1 MDGRLP
7 CQGVRWGGVTMIHHQ
22 MKTPTDCTSLGD
34 IRGAIDHVDRQIIA
48 LLGLRADYVHA
59 AAKFKDSEAAV
70 AAPERQAAMLQA
82 RRGWAQ
88 REKLD
93 PDFVEKLYGDLVG
106 YFISREMEHWK
117 TGHGSPSP
125 GRKNDEYWS

>member
-82 RRGWAQ
+82 RRGWAISSALN
-88 REKLD
+88 ECAYTLAVTS
-93 PDFVEKLYGDLVG
+93 VELWPRRFD
-106 YFISREMEHWK
+106 
-117 TGHGSPSP
+117 TAGSGTPSE
-125 GRKNDEYWS
+125 RS